1 MTVKLHITE
10 TVDKKSWNRIKSLH
24 AYVRFVTEQSFAL
37 AFCLSAMLPN
47 SLGQTAK
54 PVSVLSFLGR
64 VIDACKRWCLQN
76 SGAGEV
82 CSVLFFVWM
91 RHPVRAQTGTNT
103 QIRVPAWMRACAD
116 ARAIVSARRADRSV
130 QLTIFSRCSFRHF
143 SSRRASRRDP
153 ARKRQAFWPRIPL
166 LPQGSGMLICSEK
179 VGVEGRAVT
188 SALANPAVSLP
199 TQLLGGLLLLSCP

>member
-24 AYVRFVTEQSFAL
+24 AYIRFVTEQSFAL
-37 AFCLSAMLPN
+37 AFCPSAMLPTT
-47 SLGQTAK
+47 LGQTAK

-64 VIDACKRWCLQN
+64 VIDACKRWC
-76 SGAGEV
+76 AKFRRCEV

-91 RHPVRAQTGTNT
+91 RHPVRARTGTNT

-116 ARAIVSARRADRSV
+116 ARAVVGARRADRSV

-143 SSRRASRRDP
+143 SSRRASGRDP

-166 LPQGSGMLICSEK
+166 LPQGSGMLICGEK
-179 VGVEGRAVT
+179 VGVEGSAVT

>member
-1 MTVKLHITE
+1 MHMFG
-10 TVDKKSWNRIKSLH
+10 SSPNRVSPW
-24 AYVRFVTEQSFAL
+24 
-37 AFCLSAMLPN
+37 LSAHLPMLPTT
-47 SLGQTAK
+47 LGQTAK

-64 VIDACKRWCLQN
+64 VIDACKRWCSKLRRRR
-76 SGAGEV
+76 S
-82 CSVLFFVWM
+82 LFFVWM
-91 RHPVRAQTGTNT
+91 RHPVRARTGTNT

-116 ARAIVSARRADRSV
+116 ARAVVGARRADRSV

-143 SSRRASRRDP
+143 SSRRASGRDP
-153 ARKRQAFWPRIPL
+153 ARKRQAFWLRIPL

>member
-10 TVDKKSWNRIKSLH
+10 TVDKKSWNRIKSRH

-37 AFCLSAMLPN
+37 AFCPSSNAANYLRPN
-47 SLGQTAK
+47 GKTSFSSVIFGSRDRRLQTMVRKIEAPAK
-54 PVSVLSFLGR
+54 FV
-64 VIDACKRWCLQN
+64 
-76 SGAGEV
+76 
-82 CSVLFFVWM
+82 FFVWM
-91 RHPVRAQTGTNT
+91 RHPVRARTGTNT

-116 ARAIVSARRADRSV
+116 ARAVVGARRADRSV

-143 SSRRASRRDP
+143 SSRRTSGRDP

-166 LPQGSGMLICSEK
+166 LPQGSGMLICGEK
-179 VGVEGRAVT
+179 VGVEGSAVT

>member
-10 TVDKKSWNRIKSLH
+10 TVDKKSWNRIKSRH

-37 AFCLSAMLPN
+37 AFCPSTNAANYLRPN
-47 SLGQTAK
+47 GKTSFSSVIFGSRDRRLQTMVRKIEAPAK
-54 PVSVLSFLGR
+54 FV
-64 VIDACKRWCLQN
+64 
-76 SGAGEV
+76 
-82 CSVLFFVWM
+82 FFVWM
-91 RHPVRAQTGTNT
+91 RHPVRARTGTNT

-116 ARAIVSARRADRSV
+116 ARAVVGARRADRSV

-143 SSRRASRRDP
+143 SSRRASGRDP

-179 VGVEGRAVT
+179 VGVEGSAVT

>member
-10 TVDKKSWNRIKSLH
+10 TVDKKSWNRIKSRH

-37 AFCLSAMLPN
+37 AFCPSTNAANYLRPN
-47 SLGQTAK
+47 GKTSFSSVIFGSRDRRLQTMVRKIEAPAK
-54 PVSVLSFLGR
+54 FV
-64 VIDACKRWCLQN
+64 
-76 SGAGEV
+76 
-82 CSVLFFVWM
+82 FFVWM
-91 RHPVRAQTGTNT
+91 RHPVRARTGTNT

-116 ARAIVSARRADRSV
+116 ARAIVGVRRADRSV

-143 SSRRASRRDP
+143 SSRRASGRDP

-166 LPQGSGMLICSEK
+166 LPQGSGMLICGEK

>member
-10 TVDKKSWNRIKSLH
+10 TVDKKSWNRIKSRH

-37 AFCLSAMLPN
+37 AFCPSSNAANYLRPN
-47 SLGQTAK
+47 GKTSFSSVIFGSRDRRLQTMVRKIEAPAK
-54 PVSVLSFLGR
+54 FV
-64 VIDACKRWCLQN
+64 
-76 SGAGEV
+76 
-82 CSVLFFVWM
+82 FFVWM
-91 RHPVRAQTGTNT
+91 RHPVRARTGTNT

-116 ARAIVSARRADRSV
+116 ARAVVGARRADRSV
-130 QLTIFSRCSFRHF
+130 PLTIFSRCSFRHF
-143 SSRRASRRDP
+143 SSRRASGRDP

-179 VGVEGRAVT
+179 VGVEGSAVT

>member
-10 TVDKKSWNRIKSLH
+10 TVDKKSWNRIKSRH

-37 AFCLSAMLPN
+37 AFCPSSNAANYLRPN
-47 SLGQTAK
+47 GKTSFSSVIFGSRDRRLQTMVRKIEAPAK
-54 PVSVLSFLGR
+54 FV
-64 VIDACKRWCLQN
+64 
-76 SGAGEV
+76 
-82 CSVLFFVWM
+82 FFVWM
-91 RHPVRAQTGTNT
+91 RHPVRARTGTNT

-116 ARAIVSARRADRSV
+116 ARAVVGARRADRSV

-143 SSRRASRRDP
+143 SSRRASGRDP

-179 VGVEGRAVT
+179 VGVEGSAVT

>member
-10 TVDKKSWNRIKSLH
+10 TVDKKSWNRIKSRH

-37 AFCLSAMLPN
+37 AFCPSTNAANYLRPN
-47 SLGQTAK
+47 GKTSFSSVIFGSRDRRLQTMVRNIEAPAK
-54 PVSVLSFLGR
+54 FV
-64 VIDACKRWCLQN
+64 
-76 SGAGEV
+76 
-82 CSVLFFVWM
+82 FFVWM
-91 RHPVRAQTGTNT
+91 RHPVRARTGTNT

-116 ARAIVSARRADRSV
+116 ARAVVGARRADRSV

-143 SSRRASRRDP
+143 SSRRASGRDP

-179 VGVEGRAVT
+179 VGVEGSAVT